1 MKQMADGD
9 SITILNITARD
20 YYAYSYE
27 NKKERWTCRNMYGV
41 THVCIVPEDI
51 ENIEVKEDGLYSARL
66 VEDKG
71 TYLIQEKDGTL
82 LGQMDKGFTE
92 VIRALKDEEEI
103 YGLPAEIQG
112 LALRIQNG
120 KPEIL
125 GMGHLRFNEY

>member
-1 MKQMADGD
+1 
-9 SITILNITARD
+9 
-20 YYAYSYE
+20 
-27 NKKERWTCRNMYGV
+27 MYCSGRYR
-41 THVCIVPEDI
+41 
-51 ENIEVKEDGLYSARL
+51 NIEVKEDGLYSARL
-66 VEDKG
+66 IEDKG

-82 LGQMDKGFTE
+82 LGQMDKGFTD